1 MRTFTIILL
10 VCFFLF
16 DALGFY
22 FLFEN
27 KMLIAKSDAEEI
39 MYAPAHKNELVTIII
54 SKNSAGQLSW
64 NDDHEFLYKSE
75 MYDVVSVEEN
85 GNLIIYTCYH
95 DENEAR
101 AISELVDH
109 VKNNKDPFSSRNAS
123 KKNRWETDKYFT
135 MQMLMD
141 VHQQKVI
148 SSCEEYSQ
156 LPPDLIHCIILTQ
169 PPNCI

>member
-10 VCFFLF
+10 ICFFLF
-16 DALGFY
+16 DSLGFY

-27 KMLIAKSDAEEI
+27 KMLIAKSDAGKMMKRPEG
-39 MYAPAHKNELVTIII
+39 KNELVTIII
-54 SKNSAGQLSW
+54 SKNSQDQFSW
-64 NDDHEFLYKSE
+64 NDDHEFQYKNE
-75 MYDVVSVEEN
+75 MYDVVSIKEN
-85 GNLIIYTCYH
+85 GNLLIYTCYH
-95 DENEAR
+95 DVNEAN
-101 AISELVDH
+101 AVSELVDH
-109 VKNNKDPFSSRNAS
+109 VKNTKDPCSSRNAS

-141 VHQQKVI
+141 VHQHKVN